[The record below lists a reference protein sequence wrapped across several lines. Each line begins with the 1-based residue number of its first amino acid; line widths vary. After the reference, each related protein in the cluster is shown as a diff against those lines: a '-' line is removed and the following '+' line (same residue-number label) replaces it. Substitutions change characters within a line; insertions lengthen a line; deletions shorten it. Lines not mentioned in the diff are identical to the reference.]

1 MRRRR
6 RKRTHLPS
14 IDTAVS
20 GSRFD
25 GLSPVFQ
32 RHLLLVAPRAPT
44 TSPEATYC
52 CSPPPPP
59 SLPSPR
65 TAAASWVSGSPRVS
79 GEEARCRHL
88 YPTPIWG
95 QRDAGP
101 DHYIEVVVRRVS
113 CPRRQD
119 PPGPHGLKAGPPQ
132 EPAGAH
138 KPCAASAVATQTRND
153 VGQSSCPNGP
163 VSLP

>member
-1 MRRRR
+1 MAAALKGGIPRWSVEVPQ
-6 RKRTHLPS
+6 TM
-14 IDTAVS
+14 TVVTW
-20 GSRFD
+20 SR
-25 GLSPVFQ
+25 LAPLQ
-32 RHLLLVAPRAPT
+32 RHRKLPTAAPPL
-44 TSPEATYC
+44 
-52 CSPPPPP
+52 PPP